1 MPSPPPAKGRPPGT
15 PVPGDAA
22 RPLEWS
28 LFAVAAPGLEGPLSR
43 EVAALPGARGVRPG
57 PGGVELRGDSA
68 TLYRANLQLRTAT
81 RVLVR
86 LGQIHATDFASLRA
100 QAAVLPWERVARR
113 GGVRPVDVDVSVTA
127 HRCRLLHTTAI
138 AERIRGALTDWG
150 CRVESGAAREG
161 APDAADGAALH
172 LVVRGE
178 SDVFTVSADASGERL
193 HRRGFRL
200 VDGGAPL
207 RETLAAG
214 LLSLAG
220 FSDAGDEVLWD
231 PTCGSGTILI
241 EAALR
246 LRRRAPGSL
255 RRFALESWPGFL
267 PAVWA
272 RIRAQAQAAERE
284 VPRGLLF
291 GSDADAA
298 VLARAQENAAR
309 AGVAELIE
317 FTHAPVEHARAPELG
332 SRRGLILCNPPY
344 GHRIGA
350 RETGLHSLYVQ
361 LGRLVPRPR
370 QVLPGSASGW
380 RLGILTTEPQLAR
393 AARCDAAVFPVDNGG
408 LRAAL
413 YLSHEAPPGAA
424 AAPDPSPH
432 PP

>member
-1 MPSPPPAKGRPPGT
+1 MPSPLPGKGRPPGASA
-15 PVPGDAA
+15 PGDSA

-28 LFAVAAPGLEGPLSR
+28 LFAVAAPGLEGPLAQ
-43 EVAALPGARGVRPG
+43 EIAALPGARGVRPG

-86 LGQIHATDFASLRA
+86 LGQIRATDFASLRA

-113 GGVRPVDVDVSVTA
+113 GGVRCVDVSVTA

-150 CRVESGAAREG
+150 CRVEAGVPEAG
-161 APDAADGAALH
+161 APEAAHGAALH

-193 HRRGFRL
+193 HRRGFRI

-214 LLSLAG
+214 VLSLAG
-220 FSDAGDEVLWD
+220 YSDAGDEVLWD

-255 RRFALESWPGFL
+255 RRFALETWPGFL

-272 RIRAQAQAAERE
+272 RIRAQAQASERA

-317 FTHAPVEHARAPELG
+317 FTHAPVERARAPELG

-361 LGRLVPRPR
+361 LGKLVQRPRPS
-370 QVLPGSASGW
+370 LPGSAPGW

-413 YLSHEAPPGAA
+413 YLSHAAPPGSAT
-424 AAPDPSPH
+424 APDPSPH

>member
-1 MPSPPPAKGRPPGT
+1 MPSSPPQRGRPPEA
-15 PVPGDAA
+15 PVPGGAA

-28 LFAVAAPGLEGPLSR
+28 LFAVAAPGLEGPLAR
-43 EVAALPGARGVRPG
+43 EIAALPGARGVRPG

-68 TLYRANLQLRTAT
+68 TLYRANLHLRTAT

-86 LGQIHATDFASLRA
+86 LGQFRATDFASLRA

-113 GGVRPVDVDVSVTA
+113 GSVIRVDVSVTA

-150 CRVESGAAREG
+150 CRVESGAPAEG
-161 APDAADGAALH
+161 ARDAEPDDALH
-172 LVVRGE
+172 LLVRGE

-200 VDGGAPL
+200 ADGGAPL

-231 PTCGSGTILI
+231 PTCGSGTLLI

-246 LRRRAPGSL
+246 LRGRAPGTL
-255 RRFALESWPGFL
+255 RRFAFETWPGFL

-272 RIRAQAQAAERE
+272 RIRAQAQASERA

-332 SRRGLILCNPPY
+332 PRRGLILCNPPY

-350 RETGLHSLYVQ
+350 RETALHSLYVQ
-361 LGRLVPRPR
+361 LGRLVQTPRAP
-370 QVLPGSASGW
+370 QPGHASGW
-380 RLGILTTEPQLAR
+380 RLGLLTTEPLLAR
-393 AARCDAAVFPVDNGG
+393 AARCDAVVLPIDNGG

-413 YLSHEAPPGAA
+413 YLSRAVPPDIA
-424 AAPDPSPH
+424 AAPEPTPNL
-432 PP
+432 P